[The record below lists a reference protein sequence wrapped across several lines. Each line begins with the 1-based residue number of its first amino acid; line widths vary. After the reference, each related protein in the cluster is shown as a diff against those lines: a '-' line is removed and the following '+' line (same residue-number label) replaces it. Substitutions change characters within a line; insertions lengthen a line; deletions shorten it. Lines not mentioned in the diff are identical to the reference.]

1 MTAINRC
8 DWVTEDKLYQNYH
21 DHEWGRPVTSPTA
34 LFAALCLETQQSGL
48 NWLTVLKKRAAYY
61 QYCYQ
66 LDPDLLCHC
75 TQDDVEHWLTKV
87 ELIRHRAKL
96 NALIIN
102 AQVYQRIKQHYG
114 CFSSFVWQYK
124 PDVVAGDSRDVIEMK
139 TAQAAMRLS
148 KKLKVYG
155 ASYIGSTTV
164 KSWIEACG
172 LVNAHQPT
180 CFLYKPI

>member
-21 DHEWGRPVTSPTA
+21 DNEWGRPVTCPKA

-66 LDPDLLCHC
+66 LDPDLLCHG
-75 TQDDVEHWLTKV
+75 TSDDVENWLKKV
-87 ELIRHRAKL
+87 ELIRHKAKL
-96 NALIIN
+96 NALITN
-102 AQVYQRIKQHYG
+102 AQVYQCIKKDFG
-114 CFSSFVWQYK
+114 CFSTFIWQYK
-124 PDVVAGDSRDVIEMK
+124 PDVTAGESREMIEMK
-139 TAQAAMRLS
+139 TQQAATRLS
-148 KKLKVYG
+148 KTLKANG
-155 ASYIGSTTV
+155 ASYIGITTV
-164 KSWIEACG
+164 RSWIEACG

-180 CFLYKPI
+180 CFLYNQP